1 MAVGVSRPE
10 AAPSTER
17 PKQNGSDSSTIPEE
31 PSFRRVKRAQWG
43 RRVLLGLL
51 AAILIAGL
59 IGLLGIRTRTAEATS
74 NGYDLQVHFASIGR
88 PGVEVPLDIQVQKDG
103 GFSGPIKL
111 AVPSSYLA
119 SMDAQS
125 PQPEPSS
132 TTSDG
137 DLVVM
142 QFDPPQGDTFGVS
155 WSAQVDSSGNPGRR
169 EATIAVIG
177 DDGNPAV
184 GVSIRTW
191 VLP

>member
-1 MAVGVSRPE
+1 MAVVEDPRTDPTPE
-10 AAPSTER
+10 GADE
-17 PKQNGSDSSTIPEE
+17 NHSDSSTVPEA
-31 PSFRRVKRAQWG
+31 PSYRRVRRAQWG
-43 RRVLLGLL
+43 RRLLLALL

-59 IGLLGIRTRTAEATS
+59 IGFLGIRTRTAEAS
-74 NGYDLQVHFASIGR
+74 GNGYDLQVHFASIGR
-88 PGVEVPLDIQVQKDG
+88 PGVEVPFDIQVQKDG

-111 AVPSSYLA
+111 AVPSSYLG

-137 DLVVM
+137 DLVIM

-155 WSAQVDSSGNPGRR
+155 WSAQVDSAANPGRR